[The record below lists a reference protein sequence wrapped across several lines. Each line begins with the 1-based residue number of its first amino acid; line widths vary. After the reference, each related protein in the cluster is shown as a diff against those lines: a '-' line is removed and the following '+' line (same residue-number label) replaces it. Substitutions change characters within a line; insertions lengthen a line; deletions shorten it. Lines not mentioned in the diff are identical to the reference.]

1 MVRQKVG
8 AFFHDEHAAGIE
20 LQALFVVAGVVVV
33 GRAAG
38 HEQQGVV
45 GGGALGAA
53 HDDSGGIGEV
63 VELIFIELVVLLVG
77 HLALRAL
84 PKRHHAVEGLQ
95 LGVGLVLGG
104 VILAGVGG
112 LFLLTSL
119 FPVHLD
125 GIAHIVAVLL
135 DDAHQGVLVQEAVV
149 VFLRGALLHHQDDLS
164 AHLGLVGLSDGVAL
178 GALALPL
185 PGGVAAKGPADDRD
199 LAGHHEGGVEAHAEL
214 ADDVDI
220 VGFVLF
226 LEVEAAAAGD
236 GAQVLF
242 QLLLRHA
249 DAVIGDGDGTAV
261 FIQRQVNFVV
271 LLAAGHGMIGE
282 AFEIEL
288 VNGVAGVADELP
300 QKDLLV
306 GVDAV
311 DHQVQQLFAFGFELF
326 HCHVCSLPLYQISY
340 QIILALFISEC

>member
-33 GRAAG
+33 RRAAG

-53 HDDSGGIGEV
+53 HDDPGGIGEV

-104 VILAGVGG
+104 VILADVGG
-112 LFLLTSL
+112 LFLLAGL

-125 GIAHIVAVLL
+125 GIAHIVAVLF
-135 DDAHQGVLVQEAVV
+135 DNAHQGVLVQEAVV
-149 VFLRGALLHHQDDLS
+149 IFLGGALLHHQDDLG
-164 AHLGLVGLSDGVAL
+164 AHLGLIRLGDGVAL

-185 PGGVAAKGPADDRD
+185 PGGVAAIGPADHRD
-199 LAGHHEGGVEAHAEL
+199 LAGHHEGRVEAHAEL
-214 ADDVDI
+214 ADDVDVI
-220 VGFVLF
+220 GLVLF
-226 LEVEAAAAGD
+226 LEVEAAAAGN

-242 QLLLRHA
+242 QLLLGHA
-249 DAVIGDGDGTAV
+249 DAVIGEGDGAV
-261 FIQRQVNFVV
+261 FLIQRQVDLIV
-271 LLAAGHGMIGE
+271 LLAAGHRMVGE

-306 GVDAV
+306 GVDTV

-326 HCHVCSLPLYQISY
+326 HCHVCSLPLCQISCKTT
-340 QIILALFISEC
+340 LALYILEC